1 MAKHSYHMV
10 KGAALAVA
18 PYSHYVDGGDG
29 YVFITGQIGMTPG
42 NDNAP
47 IPRDME
53 AETRRTMD
61 NLVIILKDA
70 GLTLEDVVTAR
81 VFLTDF
87 ERDYEHMNKVYRG
100 YFKPG
105 RLPARTC
112 IGVTALARGGKLEI
126 DFICKR
132 PGKAA
137 TARKKTAKRAAR
149 RPARRRR

>member
-42 NDNAP
+42 DDNAP
-47 IPRDME
+47 IPKDMA

-61 NLVIILKDA
+61 NLIIILKDA
-70 GLTLEDVVTAR
+70 GLTLADVVTSR

-87 ERDYEHMNKVYRG
+87 ERDYEHMNAVYRG

-105 RLPARTC
+105 HLPARTC

-132 PGKAA
+132 PAKAK
-137 TARKKTAKRAAR
+137 RKPAKRATR
-149 RPARRRR
+149 RPARASRRR

>member
-42 NDNAP
+42 DDNAP
-47 IPRDME
+47 IPKDMA

-61 NLVIILKDA
+61 NLIIILKDA

-87 ERDYEHMNKVYRG
+87 ERDDERDVSQLFQAG
-100 YFKPG
+100 PS
-105 RLPARTC
+105 AR
-112 IGVTALARGGKLEI
+112 AHLHRR
-126 DFICKR
+126 D
-132 PGKAA
+132 
-137 TARKKTAKRAAR
+137 RAGAR
-149 RPARRRR
+149 RQARDRFHL